1 MKAILF
7 GTGWRAMFYVRIA
20 AALPGLLSI
29 GAVYTRHQERLALI
43 SAMGLCAAHDMD
55 EALSHEHD
63 IVIVASGKEGFLET
77 VRLLRS
83 RGENV
88 LCETSFLPFSD
99 EDNMSLL
106 PMDGAVAEQ
115 YAYTPLFSS
124 VIAALD
130 LIGEADQLYLSGLHN
145 HHAASIARR
154 ILHLGDSLPDKIQSC
169 DFGSSVTATGGRG
182 GLTREGKEEQYV
194 RKVRILDFG
203 GKLFINDFSS
213 NQYHSYLFGK
223 RIEVRGRHGI
233 ITQEGVS
240 LVNGTQWPCHIPFV
254 FHRDSV
260 TGNGSLTLS
269 HVTLGDRTVF
279 ENPFYPANL
288 NDDEIAISIILQ
300 AMASGA
306 ACPSVRDGVLDA
318 RLGHLL

>member
-213 NQYHSYLFGK
+213 NQYHSYL
-223 RIEVRGRHGI
+223 
-233 ITQEGVS
+233 
-240 LVNGTQWPCHIPFV
+240 
-254 FHRDSV
+254 
-260 TGNGSLTLS
+260 
-269 HVTLGDRTVF
+269 
-279 ENPFYPANL
+279 
-288 NDDEIAISIILQ
+288 
-300 AMASGA
+300 
-306 ACPSVRDGVLDA
+306 
-318 RLGHLL
+318 